1 MHKLKE
7 FRANLGLLLMDVF
20 TKDPTINRVI
30 IERFLSGQ
38 SVGTIHAETNSM
50 RLHEHTVKQIEAFQN
65 KVYDFVASIPDIA
78 QLEADAE
85 ARVYLK
91 FGIQEWSDKLFGESI
106 PFGKETAEM
115 KQYLRLMQI
124 ILAL

>member
-38 SVGTIHAETNSM
+38 SVGTIHAE
-50 RLHEHTVKQIEAFQN
+50 
-65 KVYDFVASIPDIA
+65 
-78 QLEADAE
+78 
-85 ARVYLK
+85 
-91 FGIQEWSDKLFGESI
+91 
-106 PFGKETAEM
+106 M